1 MEHNFSSKSMIF
13 LSRDAE
19 QIFSPQILLAR
30 KLKKKKQALLL
41 FLHEDVCN
49 ENNFRTIL
57 LNFRKFIHFQ
67 IPFPRNLGK
76 RIIPSWK
83 SFARTKINHVPPF
96 FSKNRML
103 LIGPIGGCG
112 HFARDLLLSRVV
124 SRTLLR
130 NTERGARGRC
140 LKRLRIAVLVFHPF
154 PCSWYASTL
163 LPPEI
168 VYPFSCVPTRYGRVV
183 NDIMESRSTS
193 PHPPAPLLLLHHV
206 GPPRPTVVNVT
217 SPTTLLFF
225 SRSLTPPFL
234 RIGIRLLLAPA
245 FVLHRYFYCVR

>member
-1 MEHNFSSKSMIF
+1 
-13 LSRDAE
+13 
-19 QIFSPQILLAR
+19 
-30 KLKKKKQALLL
+30 
-41 FLHEDVCN
+41 
-49 ENNFRTIL
+49 
-57 LNFRKFIHFQ
+57 
-67 IPFPRNLGK
+67 
-76 RIIPSWK
+76 
-83 SFARTKINHVPPF
+83 
-96 FSKNRML
+96 ML

-193 PHPPAPLLLLHHV
+193 PHPPAPLLLLRHV

-245 FVLHRYFYCVR
+245 FVLHGIFIAFGKTGRDFASFLLFLSNLPSLCPISICLSFCFQRERDRNNLITARCYVTRKNICIVYSYIVYCDDFFYK

>member
-1 MEHNFSSKSMIF
+1 
-13 LSRDAE
+13 
-19 QIFSPQILLAR
+19 
-30 KLKKKKQALLL
+30 
-41 FLHEDVCN
+41 
-49 ENNFRTIL
+49 
-57 LNFRKFIHFQ
+57 
-67 IPFPRNLGK
+67 
-76 RIIPSWK
+76 
-83 SFARTKINHVPPF
+83 
-96 FSKNRML
+96 ML

-193 PHPPAPLLLLHHV
+193 PHSPAPLLLLRHV
-206 GPPRPTVVNVT
+206 GPPRSLMWRHQPRFYFSLAP
-217 SPTTLLFF
+217 SPLPSSGSASVSFSPRHLCYTGIFIAFGKTGRDFASFLLFL
-225 SRSLTPPFL
+225 SNLPSLCPISICLSFCFQRERDRNNLITARCYVTRKNICIVYSYIVYCDDF
-234 RIGIRLLLAPA
+234 
-245 FVLHRYFYCVR
+245 FYK